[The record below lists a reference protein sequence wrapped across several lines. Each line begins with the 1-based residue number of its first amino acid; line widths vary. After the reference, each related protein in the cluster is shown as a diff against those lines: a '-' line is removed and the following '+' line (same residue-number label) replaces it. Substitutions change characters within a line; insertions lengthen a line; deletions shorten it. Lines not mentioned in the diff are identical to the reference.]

1 MIYIYVYACVFV
13 CVCVSECIYEK
24 HSGSLENFLMIVLF
38 LFYMLLE
45 VSFLNNDDFAT
56 VFQRRVE
63 PL

>member
-1 MIYIYVYACVFV
+1 MYMRVCVFV

-24 HSGSLENFLMIVLF
+24 HLGFLENLLMIVLF

-45 VSFLNNDDFAT
+45 VLFLNNDDFAT